1 MLTYPGACSA
11 NIITSETVAV
21 EKATGKAY
29 VHSSADVNGRPV
41 IVIRVEKHIS
51 SAHTTLD
58 TSPPSFPTVTHVAE
72 SAPLCGMTPGWGVI
86 ML

>member
-1 MLTYPGACSA
+1 MRLMLLYHGVCSA
-11 NIITSETVAV
+11 NSITSETVAV

-51 SAHTTLD
+51 SAQLTLVA
-58 TSPPSFPTVTHVAE
+58 SPPSL
-72 SAPLCGMTPGWGVI
+72 S
-86 ML
+86 